1 MGGNR
6 RLCKFEVAFKSMA
19 QKSNIGGADSAPSNI
34 NSAASKN
41 MSRIST
47 ASGGNSHKATGMNSG
62 ADDYRRKRRE
72 EKAEALLH
80 LICTIDQARYWKLG
94 IQPETKR

>member
-6 RLCKFEVAFKSMA
+6 RLSKFEVAFKSMA
-19 QKSNIGGADSAPSNI
+19 QKSNIGGAESAPSNI
-34 NSAASKN
+34 NSASKN
-41 MSRIST
+41 MCRIST
-47 ASGGNSHKATGMNSG
+47 ASGGNSHEATGMNSG

-80 LICTIDQARYWKLG
+80 LICWGPK
-94 IQPETKR
+94 

>member
-6 RLCKFEVAFKSMA
+6 RLSKFEVAFKSMG
-19 QKSNIGGADSAPSNI
+19 QKSNIGGAESAP
-34 NSAASKN
+34 N
-41 MSRIST
+41 MCRIST
-47 ASGGNSHKATGMNSG
+47 ASGGDGHEATGMNSG

-80 LICTIDQARYWKLG
+80 LICWG
-94 IQPETKR
+94 PN